1 MLFDTAALPAH
12 DCYQLLT
19 HAVSPRPIAWIC
31 TRNADQIIN
40 LAPFSFFTVASI
52 APPVLLF
59 TQVNPRDGQLKD
71 TLRNLRDN
79 GECVVNIV
87 SPAHLDAMNQSCAPY
102 PPHISELA
110 ASGMQ
115 AAANPLLSVPGVA
128 DAPVRFLCRLRDMH
142 TLSPQP
148 MGGTIVLLDVLAI
161 EVEDALLHDGKLQS
175 ARLQTVGKLGADD
188 YCHSSP
194 RFSIARPTTGS

>member
-1 MLFDTAALPAH
+1 MLFDTASLPAH

-31 TRNADQIIN
+31 TRNADQVIN

-59 TQVNPRDGQLKD
+59 TQG
-71 TLRNLRDN
+71 DN

-87 SPAHLDAMNQSCAPY
+87 SPAHVEAMNQSCAPY
-102 PPHISELA
+102 PPHVSELA

-115 AAANPLLSVPGVA
+115 AAANTMLSVPGVA
-128 DAPVRFLCRLRDMH
+128 GAPVRFLCRLRDMQ
-142 TLSPQP
+142 TLCPQP
-148 MGGTIVLLDVLAI
+148 MSGTVILLDVLGI

-175 ARLQTVGKLGADD
+175 ALLQTVGKLGADD
-188 YCHSSP
+188 YCHSNP
-194 RFSIARPTTGS
+194 RFSLARPVIGG